1 MKQKDLMPKNDMTMC
16 DALETGVLN
25 RTYKVRNRLL
35 KHCHHDY
42 DVNAAVYIW
51 NNPDRM
57 AFEAVSP
64 LGEGKD
70 MDNPEHRANIRR
82 KKERGVVEYVKYSF
96 TYKGKDFEVK
106 LERCKKGYEQFYSLA
121 EK

>member
-1 MKQKDLMPKNDMTMC
+1 MTMC

-42 DVNAAVYIW
+42 DVDAAVYIW

-70 MDNPEHRANIRR
+70 MDNPEHRANIMR
-82 KKERGVVEYVKYSF
+82 KKERGVVEYAKYCF
-96 TYKGKDFEVK
+96 TYKGKDFVVK